1 MSVRAAIRFLS
12 IPLTIT
18 TTLLAAALAFGGHDD
33 VTRLKIWIYFTDRG
47 EASAADLAAAVE
59 AAPVTPRSLERR
71 RIRGTGPLTDV
82 HDVPVCAAYV
92 ERVRSEGCEIR
103 HHSKYLN
110 AVSALATPEQV
121 SHIRALPFVRKVT
134 PVRTYRRSLPEQ
146 PFDGVSNAAG
156 GGDGLR
162 VPAQLDYGP
171 SAGQLNQI
179 NVIPLHEANYHG
191 EGVIVGVFDTGFMLR
206 HEVFQHLDVLAEWD
220 FIFNDGNTEN
230 EPEDT
235 SSLQHDHGT
244 RVLSTIAGFKEGQL
258 IGPAYAATYILAKTE
273 RRIEEIVD
281 EEDDFVRALEWADS
295 LGVDVVS
302 SSLGYYVWYDF
313 SDLDGNTAITTVA
326 CDIAASK
333 GITICTAAG
342 NERYSSW
349 GHIIAPADGDSVIAV
364 GGVTDTGALA
374 YFSSP
379 GPTAD
384 GRIKPDVSARAQSVT
399 TALSTDSLAYTSSS
413 SGTSFSTP
421 LVAGACALILQKNP
435 EWGPM
440 DVLEALRAEA
450 SQSDSP
456 DNDLGWGII
465 NAYQSALH
473 NPNTGINA
481 ITLNVVLS
489 GHDVTGEV
497 FNGYPSSQT
506 VDVLRHKLSA
516 DGNGYESSH
525 AVRNSVVV
533 PGSSLTSFEDR
544 GVAGGVYLYVVR
556 LSDGTGEEM
565 DAVQVEVQYG
575 ASLLQSAP
583 NPFVTGAYPETTI
596 RYAVGGTPAA
606 PGSTVPIDRYSEVR
620 LEVFDVRGARVATLV
635 DEIQSPGEY
644 TVGWDGRSDRGTP
657 VASGVYFYR
666 LEAPGQV
673 LTQKLVLIRR

>member
-1 MSVRAAIRFLS
+1 MSTRTAIRFSS
-12 IPLTIT
+12 IPLAIT
-18 TTLLAAALAFGGHDD
+18 ATLLAAALAFGGRDD
-33 VTRLKIWIYFTDRG
+33 VTHSKVWIYFIDRG
-47 EASAADLAAAVE
+47 EGSAAELATAVE
-59 AAPVTPRSLERR
+59 AAPVTARSLERR
-71 RIRGTGPLTDV
+71 RVRGTGRLTDI
-82 HDVPVCAAYV
+82 HDVPVSAAYV
-92 ERVRSEGCEIR
+92 ERVRVEGCVIR
-103 HHSKYLN
+103 HRSKYLN
-110 AVSALATPEQV
+110 AVSALATPDQV

-146 PFDGVSNAAG
+146 PLDGVSNAAG
-156 GGDGLR
+156 SGDELR

-206 HEVFQHLDVLAEWD
+206 HEAFQHLDVLAEWD

-235 SSLQHDHGT
+235 SSLQHNHGT
-244 RVLSTIAGFKEGQL
+244 QVLSTIAGFKEGQL

-273 RRIEEIVD
+273 RRIEEVVG

-295 LGVDVVS
+295 LGADIVS
-302 SSLGYYVWYDF
+302 SSLGYYAWYDF
-313 SDLDGNTAITTVA
+313 SDLDGNTAVTTVA
-326 CDIAASK
+326 CDIAVSK

-384 GRIKPDVSARAQSVT
+384 GRIKPDVAAQGQSVT
-399 TALSTDSLAYTSSS
+399 TVLATDSTAYTSTA

-440 DVLEALRAEA
+440 DVLEALREEA
-450 SQSDSP
+450 SQSASP

-465 NAYQSALH
+465 DAHQSALH

-481 ITLNVVLS
+481 VTLNVVLR
-489 GHDVTGEV
+489 GNDVTGEV
-497 FNGYPSSQT
+497 FNGFSSSQI
-506 VDVLRHKLSA
+506 VDVVRNKLRV
-516 DGNGYESSH
+516 DGGYESSH

-544 GVAGGVYLYVVR
+544 GVAGGVYDYVVR
-556 LSDGTGEEM
+556 LSGGTGEEL
-565 DAVQVEVQYG
+565 DAVRVEVQYG
-575 ASLLQSAP
+575 ASLSQNAP
-583 NPFVTGAYPETTI
+583 NPFVTGMSAQTTI

-606 PGSTVPIDRYSEVR
+606 PGRAIPIDRYSEVL
-620 LEVFDVRGARVATLV
+620 LEVYDVSGARVATLV
-635 DEIQSPGEY
+635 DEIKSPGEY
-644 TVGWDGRSDRGTP
+644 TVGWDGLSDRGSP

-666 LEAPGQV
+666 LQAPGQV